1 MSIAVKRMS
10 DGEDWDPIR
19 LKREKRR
26 LVQRKAD
33 RKRRRRRENPI
44 IRERVSQAERLR
56 RQNPIVRESHNRS
69 ANLSRDRYRANSR
82 RLAPTQQEGFK
93 NLISPWE

>member
-44 IRERVSQAERLR
+44 IRERHNSSAHLSHDTNEVRRERESQGERLR
-56 RQNPIVRESHNRS
+56 RTKSDCQRKP
-69 ANLSRDRYRANSR
+69 
-82 RLAPTQQEGFK
+82 
-93 NLISPWE
+93 